1 MTDSCVLL
9 ETRETASGHLLAV
22 ATLNSERSLNA
33 LTRDMVDALLPA
45 LTAWAADDRVAV
57 VLLRGAGERAFCA
70 GGDVRR
76 LTEHAR
82 TGTGDAADAG
92 EFFAREYRLDYFIH
106 RYPKPLLVWGTGVV
120 MGGGMGLFAGAGFR
134 VVTETSRLAMP
145 EIGIGL
151 YPDVGG
157 SYFLPRLPG
166 RLGLFLGLTGCHF
179 GASDARWLG
188 LASHVAAAD
197 SWPQLVSRLQA
208 CQWSQSVGASTQL
221 DDVLSGLAP
230 SSLPTG
236 PLQQHAEAI
245 AALMAHDDLQT
256 LDHAWRAALPEDPW
270 LAKAVAAYR
279 AGSPTSAALVWQ
291 QWHRGREASLAEVF
305 RMEWRLSTQCAR
317 HHDFAEGVRALLID
331 KDQAPRWQ
339 PASLAEVSAALL
351 AAHDEQPDFMTAP
364 LDDLET
370 CYGPVGAASA

>member
-1 MTDSCVLL
+1 MTDACVLL
-9 ETRETASGHLLAV
+9 ETHETASGYRVAV

-33 LTRDMVDALLPA
+33 LTREMVDLLLPA
-45 LTAWAADDRVAV
+45 LTAWAADDRVML

-82 TGTGDAADAG
+82 TGAGHAAAAG
-92 EFFAREYRLDYFIH
+92 EFFALEYRLDYFIH
-106 RYPKPLLVWGTGVV
+106 RYPKPLLVWGTGVI
-120 MGGGMGLFAGAGFR
+120 MGGGMGLFAGAACR

-179 GASDARWLG
+179 GAADAHWLG
-188 LASHVAAAD
+188 LATHVVSAD
-197 SWPQLVSRLQA
+197 AWPTLLAELQA
-208 CQWSQSVGASTQL
+208 QDWSRQNDALTQL
-221 DDVLSGLAP
+221 TAVVTGLAQP
-230 SSLPTG
+230 DLTAG

-245 AALMAHDDLQT
+245 AALMAHDDLSA
-256 LDHAWRAALPEDPW
+256 LDAAWRSALPDNAW
-270 LAKAVAAYR
+270 LAKAVTAYR
-279 AGSPTSAALVWQ
+279 GGSPTSAALVWQ
-291 QWHRGREASLAEVF
+291 QWHRGQSASLAEVF

-331 KDQAPRWQ
+331 KDQSPRWQ
-339 PASLAEVSAALL
+339 PATLAGVSAALL
-351 AAHDEQPDFMTAP
+351 AAHDLQPEGMAPP
-364 LDDLET
+364 LDDLEA
-370 CYGPVGAASA
+370 CYG